1 MILSIKQEIFE
12 TAKYANWNWEK
23 NILNNLFC
31 IKDESLIALH
41 VCLGNKRKEV
51 NQSKGGIL

>member
-1 MILSIKQEIFE
+1 MKLQK
-12 TAKYANWNWEK
+12 KANWNWEK
-23 NILNNLFC
+23 NILNTLFC

-51 NQSKGGIL
+51 NQSKGGIP